1 MSPIFLLS
9 REDLKAF
16 GIAAAT
22 EAVILM
28 TAAALVAWSAPPPP
42 APVPIPLQLPQAEP
56 EPPKPEPPKPQPK
69 HRESAPRPLPAPRP
83 VPPLPQPIP
92 QPAEPTPFHEP
103 LPPQPPPPPLPS
115 TAGKPD
121 PALEYAARVRA
132 AVQAAVVYPPAAAS
146 MNFGGRARVEFLLRD
161 GVPSHVR
168 ISQGSGLGM
177 IDRAALKSVQDAIF
191 PPPPPSMQGKDLNY
205 QVWVEFKRN

>member
-42 APVPIPLQLPQAEP
+42 APVPIPLQLTQAEP

-69 HRESAPRPLPAPRP
+69 HREPAPRP
-83 VPPLPQPIP
+83 VPAPRPLPQAPQPIP
-92 QPAEPTPFHEP
+92 KPAEPTPFNEP
-103 LPPQPPPPPLPS
+103 VPPPPPPPPS
-115 TAGKPD
+115 SNTAGKPD
-121 PALEYAARVRA
+121 PALEYAAKVRT
-132 AVQAAVVYPPAAAS
+132 AVQAAVVYPAAAAS
-146 MNFGGRARVEFLLRD
+146 MNFGGRTRVEFHLRD
-161 GVPSHVR
+161 GVPSTIH
-168 ISQGSGLGM
+168 ITQGSGLGM
-177 IDRAALKSVQDAIF
+177 IDRAALKSVQDAIY
-191 PPPPPSMQGKDLNY
+191 PPPPPPMQGKDLNY
-205 QVWVEFKRN
+205 QVWVEFKRS